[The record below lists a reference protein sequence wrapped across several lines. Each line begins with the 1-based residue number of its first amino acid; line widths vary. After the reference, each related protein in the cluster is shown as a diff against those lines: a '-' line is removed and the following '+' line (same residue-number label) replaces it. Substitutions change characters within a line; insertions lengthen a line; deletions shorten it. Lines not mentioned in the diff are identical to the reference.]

1 MIKDLEFL
9 FKKLFFSENFLL
21 KRRLERAIKNNY
33 EKELSII
40 SNFKNKNKSAVDVG
54 VYRGV
59 YSYKLSKQF
68 KHVYAYE
75 PNPLIFP
82 YLKKNLNKIIKNLT
96 LKNFALSN
104 SSGTVDLKIPY
115 RSKSIFKDNV
125 EELYKLGCATIQENK
140 NYFSKL
146 ENFANEIFEKI
157 KQNNRTRY
165 IALCEFLK
173 TEYGITVKDIIPE
186 EGKPFSKIYN
196 KKNKELYLS
205 DYLSLETKKLH
216 AAAQIAQEGAED
228 LINEY
233 LETFNFPSEES
244 KKLSKVALGTNR
256 NSHISVIY

>member
-54 VYRGV
+54 VYRGI

-104 SSGTVDLKIPY
+104 SSGTVDLKIPF
-115 RSKSIFKDNV
+115 RSKSIFKDNI

-140 NYFSKL
+140 NYSNYDSVKVNKIRLDEDLKNFDIGFIKIDVEGHEKEVIEGSRNLIIKSKPVL
-146 ENFANEIFEKI
+146 LIEIEEKHSGRPTYETINFICELGYKPYICK
-157 KQNNRTRY
+157 NNK
-165 IALCEFLK
+165 LHDLHK
-173 TEYGITVKDIIPE
+173 
-186 EGKPFSKIYN
+186 S
-196 KKNKELYLS
+196 KNKE
-205 DYLSLETKKLH
+205 
-216 AAAQIAQEGAED
+216 QE
-228 LINEY
+228 N
-233 LETFNFPSEES
+233 NFFFLP
-244 KKLSKVALGTNR
+244 V
-256 NSHISVIY
+256 

>member
-82 YLKKNLNKIIKNLT
+82 YLKKNLNKIIKKLK

-104 SSGTVDLKIPY
+104 SSGTVDLKIPF
-115 RSKSIFKDNV
+115 RSKSIFKDNI

-140 NYFSKL
+140 NYSNYDSVKVNKIRLDEDLKNFDIGFIKIDVEGHEKQVLQGSKSFMKNNYCL
-146 ENFANEIFEKI
+146 VQTEIMNNENEKDLFDIFTDY
-157 KQNNRTRY
+157 NY
-165 IALCEFLK
+165 EFLK
-173 TEYGITVKDIIPE
+173 KIDSSNAPDYYFTKTIN
-186 EGKPFSKIYN
+186 SKII
-196 KKNKELYLS
+196 KN
-205 DYLSLETKKLH
+205 
-216 AAAQIAQEGAED
+216 
-228 LINEY
+228 
-233 LETFNFPSEES
+233 
-244 KKLSKVALGTNR
+244 
-256 NSHISVIY
+256 